1 VAGLPDIVLAGFFF
15 FLCMVFELDML
26 SEELMLPEDPVVLG
40 ELMLPAELG
49 ADVEPAGAVVEGVEV
64 ELPLLVSAAKAAP
77 PSKAAR
83 ATAGPMTFNERM

>member
-1 VAGLPDIVLAGFFF
+1 MVLAGFFF
-15 FLCMVFELDML
+15 FFLVFELDML
-26 SEELMLPEDPVVLG
+26 SDELMLPDELILPEDPVVLG